1 MDKRTEIADQVVALF
16 RAQPEVREATLYGS
30 LAEGTQDEYSDI
42 DVTIDVS
49 GHDNGQYMYRVIDLM
64 RENFDVCFH
73 DINSS
78 AVPKWYVLN
87 FFLNGISPFWQIDV
101 FITARP
107 HCTSFSRE
115 DIRAIQDPVAHLLKL
130 WVPCFKHLIRDP
142 ERNEDEINR
151 CLVSRLGIPGLDGL
165 PAVEK
170 MRAVLDEVRRRV
182 DGRFEDFLARCYGV
196 CEKESQCQDQV

>member
-1 MDKRTEIADQVVALF
+1 MDKRIKIANQVLTLF
-16 RAQPEVREATLYGS
+16 QAQPEVKEATLRGS
-30 LAEGTQDEYSDI
+30 LVDGTPDEYSDI
-42 DVTIDVS
+42 DITIDVS
-49 GHDNGQYMYRVIDLM
+49 GHDNGQYVYRVLDLM
-64 RENFDVCFH
+64 HENFDVCFR

-87 FFLNGISPFWQIDV
+87 FFLNGVSPFWQIDV

-142 ERNEDEINR
+142 ERNQDEINLA
-151 CLVSRLGIPGLDGL
+151 LVAKLDVAGLLDM
-165 PAVEK
+165 PAMEK
-170 MRAVLDEVRRRV
+170 MKAVLDEIRRRA
-182 DGRFEDFLARCYGV
+182 DGRFDEFIARCRDV
-196 CEKESQCQDQV
+196 CEKELQCQDQV